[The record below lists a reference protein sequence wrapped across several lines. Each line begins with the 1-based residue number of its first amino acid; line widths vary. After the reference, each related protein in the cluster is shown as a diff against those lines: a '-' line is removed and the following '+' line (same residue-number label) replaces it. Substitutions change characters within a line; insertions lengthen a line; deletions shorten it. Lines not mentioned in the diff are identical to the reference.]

1 MDFQNKEYN
10 KDGSPVSESRDN
22 TSGKKTLP
30 PLEKPK
36 APSSAG
42 DRVPIDGLKKDVLSN
57 EAIQNSYNNNNN
69 MSIQDGSN
77 NNNTFENTD
86 PYM

>member
-22 TSGKKTLP
+22 SSPIKKTLP

-36 APSSAG
+36 APSAAAM
-42 DRVPIDGLKKDVLSN
+42 DRVPIDGMKKDVLSN
-57 EAIQNSYNNNNN
+57 EAI
-69 MSIQDGSN
+69 
-77 NNNTFENTD
+77 
-86 PYM
+86 